1 MISMRILSA
10 GLLTSALL
18 ISVGCSTLETAQ
30 SLESSSAEQRISSLA
45 ALSKQNP
52 VSRKLDIQ
60 EWHTSAG
67 TKVLF
72 MAAPELPMFDLRL
85 TFAAGSSKDQHAFG
99 LANLTNAM
107 LNEGTGQLDAGQIA
121 ARFEDLGA
129 QFSNGSYRDMAV
141 LSLRSLNDP
150 KLSTPALELFS
161 TVTAQPS
168 FPADSLARIKNQ
180 LLAGF
185 EYEKQ
190 NPGKLASLALFEQL
204 YGQHP
209 YAHPSSGSAESVP
222 TITRKQLQDFHR
234 SYYTAN
240 NAQIALVG
248 DLTLEQ
254 AKAISETVSA
264 RLPKGSAAAPTAKPT
279 AHGASTTHIEFPSAQ
294 THILLAQ
301 LAVKR
306 GDPDYP
312 ALFLGNQILGGGG
325 FGTRLMEEVREKRG
339 LTYGIYSGLSPMQ
352 ATGPFMINVQTR
364 AQLSEATLQLVQDL
378 LRDYIANGPTE
389 AELADAKR
397 ESLGSFPLSA
407 ASNSAIV
414 GQLAAIGF
422 YDMPLT
428 WMSDF
433 MQDIQKLSVA
443 DVHQAFQR
451 HLNPDQLV
459 IVTAGP
465 TVEQLPLP
473 EPVERSEQPAA
484 VERQH

>member
-1 MISMRILSA
+1 MMSLRIFSASLISA
-10 GLLTSALL
+10 ALL
-18 ISVGCSTLETAQ
+18 FNAGCSTFTKQQALQ
-30 SLESSSAEQRISSLA
+30 SNSVEQRISSLA
-45 ALSKQNP
+45 ALSKQSP
-52 VSRKLDIQ
+52 ITRTLDIQ
-60 EWHTSAG
+60 EWRTSAG

-85 TFAAGSSKDQHAFG
+85 TFAAGSSKDQQTYG
-99 LANLTNAM
+99 LASLTNAM
-107 LNEGTGQLDAGQIA
+107 LDEGTGSLDAGQIA

-129 QFSNGSYRDMAV
+129 EFSSGSYRDMAIV
-141 LSLRSLNDP
+141 TLRSLSDP
-150 KLSTPALELFS
+150 KLSAPALELFS
-161 TVTAQPS
+161 KVAAQPS
-168 FPADSLARIKNQ
+168 FPAASLARIKNQ
-180 LLAGF
+180 LLASF
-185 EYEKQ
+185 EYQKQ
-190 NPGKLASLALFEQL
+190 NPGQLASLALFEQL

-209 YAHPSSGSAESVP
+209 YAHSSSGSAESVP
-222 TITRKQLQDFHR
+222 AITRQQLQNFHR
-234 SYYTAN
+234 TYYNAN

-248 DLTLEQ
+248 DLTLAQ

-264 RLPKGSAAAPTAKPT
+264 RLPQGSAAAVTAAPVKS
-279 AHGASTTHIEFPSAQ
+279 AASNTHIEFPSTQ

-301 LAVKR
+301 LSVKR

-339 LTYGIYSGLSPMQ
+339 LTYGIYSSLSPMQ

-378 LRDYIANGPTE
+378 LRDYITNGPTE

-433 MQDIQKLSVA
+433 MQDIQKLSVT

-451 HLNPDQLV
+451 HLNPEQLV

-473 EPVERSEQPAA
+473 EAVERSSDTPA

>member
-1 MISMRILSA
+1 MMSLRLLNA
-10 GLLTSALL
+10 GLLSAALL
-18 ISVGCSTLETAQ
+18 VGAGCNTLEQTQ
-30 SLESSSAEQRISSLA
+30 LNSAEQRISSLA
-45 ALSKQNP
+45 ALSKQDP
-52 VSRKLDIQ
+52 VTRELDIQ
-60 EWHTSAG
+60 QWHTKTG

-85 TFAAGSSKDQHAFG
+85 TFAAGSSKDQHTYG
-99 LANLTNAM
+99 LAGLTNAM
-107 LNEGTGQLDAGQIA
+107 LNEGTGALDAGEIA

-129 QFSNGSYRDMAV
+129 QFSSGSYRDMAV
-141 LSLRSLNDP
+141 VTLRSLNDP
-150 KLSTPALELFS
+150 KLSAPALELFS
-161 TVTAQPS
+161 TVIAQPS
-168 FPADSLARIKNQ
+168 FPAGSLARIKNQ
-180 LLAGF
+180 LLASF
-185 EYEKQ
+185 EYQKQ
-190 NPGKLASLALFEQL
+190 DPGTLASLKLFEQL
-204 YGQHP
+204 YGDHP
-209 YAHPSSGSAESVP
+209 YASPSSGTAESIP
-222 TITRKQLQDFHR
+222 AMTRQQLQDFHR
-234 SYYTAN
+234 IYYTAN

-254 AKAISETVSA
+254 AKAISEQVSA
-264 RLPKGSAAAPTAKPT
+264 RLPTGAAAATAPKPS
-279 AHGASTTHIEFPSAQ
+279 ASGAAKTHIEFPSTQ
-294 THILLAQ
+294 TQILLAQ
-301 LAVKR
+301 LAVQR

-339 LTYGIYSGLSPMQ
+339 LTYGIYSSLSPMQ
-352 ATGPFMINVQTR
+352 ATGPFMINVKTR
-364 AQLSEATLQLVQDL
+364 AELSEVTLELVQDL
-378 LRDYIANGPTE
+378 LREYIANGPTE
-389 AELADAKR
+389 AELTDAKR

-433 MQDIQKLSVA
+433 MQDLQQLSVA
-443 DVHQAFQR
+443 DVHDAFKR
-451 HLNPDQLV
+451 HLDPEQLV

-473 EPVERSEQPAA
+473 EPVDRSAQATA

>member
-1 MISMRILSA
+1 MMVLRVLSA
-10 GLLTSALL
+10 SVLSTALL
-18 ISVGCSTLETAQ
+18 VAAGCS
-30 SLESSSAEQRISSLA
+30 SLNSPGTTHSNTVEQRVSSLA
-45 ALSKQNP
+45 ALAKQDP
-52 VSRKLDIQ
+52 VTRTLDIQ
-60 EWHTSAG
+60 EWRTSTG

-85 TFAAGSSKDQHAFG
+85 TFAAGSSKDQQHSG
-99 LANLTNAM
+99 LASLTSAM
-107 LNEGTGQLDAGQIA
+107 LDEGTGNLDAGEIA
-121 ARFEDLGA
+121 TRFEDLGA
-129 QFSNGSYRDMAV
+129 NFSSGSYRDMAV
-141 LSLRSLNDP
+141 VSLRSLSDP
-150 KLSTPALELFS
+150 KLSAPALELFS
-161 TVTAQPS
+161 NIAAQPS
-168 FPADSLARIKNQ
+168 FPAASLARIKNQ

-185 EYEKQ
+185 EYQKQ
-190 NPGKLASLALFEQL
+190 DPGKLASLALFEQL
-204 YGQHP
+204 YGTHP
-209 YAHPSSGSAESVP
+209 YAKPSSGDAQSVP
-222 TITRKQLQDFHR
+222 GITRQQLHNFHR
-234 SYYTAN
+234 TYYNAS

-248 DLTLEQ
+248 DLTFEQ

-264 RLPKGSAAAPTAKPT
+264 RLPRGTAAAVTAEPQ
-279 AHGASTTHIEFPSAQ
+279 ANPASKTHIEHPSTQ

-339 LTYGIYSGLSPMQ
+339 LTYGIYSSFSPMQ

-364 AQLSEATLQLVQDL
+364 AQLSEVTLELVQDL
-378 LRDYIANGPTE
+378 LRDYIDKGPTE
-389 AELADAKR
+389 AELANAKR

-428 WMSDF
+428 WMDDF
-433 MQDIQKLSVA
+433 MQDLQNLSVE
-443 DVHQAFQR
+443 DVHAAFKR
-451 HLNPDQLV
+451 HLNPEQLV
-459 IVTAGP
+459 VVTAGP

-473 EPVERSEQPAA
+473 EPVERVDRDAP

>member
-1 MISMRILSA
+1 MMSLRMLS
-10 GLLTSALL
+10 TSL
-18 ISVGCSTLETAQ
+18 ISAVLIFSAGCSTLDNSQRAH
-30 SLESSSAEQRISSLA
+30 SLSAEQRISSLA
-45 ALSKQNP
+45 ALSKQEP
-52 VSRKLDIQ
+52 VTRALDIQ
-60 EWHTSAG
+60 TWHTSAG

-85 TFAAGSSKDQHAFG
+85 TIAAGSSKYQQTHC
-99 LANLTNAM
+99 LANLTSAM
-107 LNEGTGQLDAGQIA
+107 LNEGTGSLDAGQIA
-121 ARFEDLGA
+121 TRFEDLGA
-129 QFSNGSYRDMAV
+129 EFSSGSYRDMAV
-141 LSLRSLNDP
+141 VTLRSLSDP

-161 TVTAQPS
+161 QVAAQPS
-168 FPADSLARIKNQ
+168 FPANSLARIKNQ
-180 LLAGF
+180 LLASF
-185 EYEKQ
+185 EYQKQ
-190 NPGKLASLALFEQL
+190 NPGQLASLALFEQL
-204 YGQHP
+204 YGDHP
-209 YAHPSSGSAESVP
+209 YAHSSSGSAESVP
-222 TITRKQLQDFHR
+222 AITRQQLKDFHR
-234 SYYTAN
+234 NYYSAE

-264 RLPKGSAAAPTAKPT
+264 RLPHGTAAAATPKPVATA
-279 AHGASTTHIEFPSAQ
+279 ASTTHIEFPSAQ

-301 LAVKR
+301 LAVQR

-339 LTYGIYSGLSPMQ
+339 LTYGIYSSFSPMQ
-352 ATGPFMINVQTR
+352 AAGPFMINLQTR
-364 AQLSEATLQLVQDL
+364 APLSQATLQLVQDL

-397 ESLGSFPLSA
+397 ENLGSFPLSA

-428 WMSDF
+428 WMNDF

-443 DVHQAFQR
+443 DVHNAFKR

-465 TVEQLPLP
+465 EVAQLPLP
-473 EPVERSEQPAA
+473 EPVERLKQDANM
-484 VERQH
+484 ERQH

>member
-1 MISMRILSA
+1 MSLRIFSASLISAAL
-10 GLLTSALL
+10 LLTAS
-18 ISVGCSTLETAQ
+18 CSTFDTAQ
-30 SLESSSAEQRISSLA
+30 SLEARPVEQRIHSLA
-45 ALSKQNP
+45 ALSEHNP
-52 VSRKLDIQ
+52 VTRTLNIQ
-60 EWHTSAG
+60 EWYTASG

-85 TFAAGSSKDQHAFG
+85 TFAAGSSKDQQTYG
-99 LANLTNAM
+99 LASLTSAM
-107 LNEGTGQLDAGQIA
+107 LNEGTGHLDAGQIA
-121 ARFEDLGA
+121 TRFEDLGA
-129 QFSNGSYRDMAV
+129 EFSSGSYRDMAV
-141 LSLRSLNDP
+141 VSLRSLSDP

-161 TVTAQPS
+161 QVAAQPS
-168 FPADSLARIKNQ
+168 FPASSLARIKNQ

-204 YGQHP
+204 YSKHP
-209 YAHPSSGSAESVP
+209 YAHASSGTAASIPAITRQQLQEFHRTYYSAE
-222 TITRKQLQDFHR
+222 
-234 SYYTAN
+234 

-248 DLTLEQ
+248 DLTIAQ
-254 AKAISETVSA
+254 AKAITEHASA
-264 RLPKGSAAAPTAKPT
+264 RLPRGTAAAVTPEPIKSD
-279 AHGASTTHIEFPSAQ
+279 ASNTHIEFPSTQ

-301 LAVKR
+301 LSVKR

-339 LTYGIYSGLSPMQ
+339 LTYGIYSSFSPMQ

-364 AQLSEATLQLVQDL
+364 AQLSEATLQLVQEL
-378 LRDYIANGPTE
+378 LRDYIANGPT
-389 AELADAKR
+389 ATELENAKR

-422 YDMPLT
+422 YDMPLS
-428 WMSDF
+428 WMNDF
-433 MQDIQKLSVA
+433 MQDVQALTVEQ
-443 DVHQAFQR
+443 VHNAFQR
-451 HLNPDQLV
+451 HLKPDQFV

-473 EPVERSEQPAA
+473 EPVERSEQNTPM
-484 VERQH
+484 ERQH

>member
-1 MISMRILSA
+1 MMSLRIFSA
-10 GLLTSALL
+10 SL
-18 ISVGCSTLETAQ
+18 ISAVLIFNAGCSSLHTVQ
-30 SLESSSAEQRISSLA
+30 SAESSSVEQRISSLA

-52 VSRKLDIQ
+52 VTRKLDIQ
-60 EWHTSAG
+60 EWQTSSG

-85 TFAAGSSKDQHAFG
+85 TFAAGSSKDQQAHG
-99 LANLTNAM
+99 LASLTNAM
-107 LNEGTGQLDAGQIA
+107 LDEGTGNLDAGQIA
-121 ARFEDLGA
+121 TRFEDLGA
-129 QFSNGSYRDMAV
+129 EFSSGSYRDMAV
-141 LSLRSLNDP
+141 VSLRSLSDP

-161 TVTAQPS
+161 QVVAQPT
-168 FPADSLARIKNQ
+168 FPVGSLARIKNQ

-185 EYEKQ
+185 DYEKQ

-204 YGQHP
+204 YAEHP
-209 YAHPSSGSAESVP
+209 YAHSSSGTAESVP
-222 TITRKQLQDFHR
+222 TLTRQQLEKFHR
-234 SYYTAN
+234 TYYSAE

-248 DLTLEQ
+248 NLTVAQ
-254 AKAISETVSA
+254 AKAISEKASA
-264 RLPKGSAAAPTAKPT
+264 RLPRGSAAAVTLEPVKSTA
-279 AHGASTTHIEFPSAQ
+279 SNTHIEFPSTQ

-301 LAVKR
+301 LSVKR

-312 ALFLGNQILGGGG
+312 ALFIGNQILGGGG

-378 LRDYIANGPTE
+378 LRDYITKGPTQ

-433 MQDIQKLSVA
+433 MQDIQALTVEQ
-443 DVHQAFQR
+443 VHAALQR

-473 EPVERSEQPAA
+473 EPVTRSEKNAA
-484 VERQH
+484 MERQH

>member
-1 MISMRILSA
+1 MMSLRMLSA
-10 GLLTSALL
+10 SLVSAVLL
-18 ISVGCSTLETAQ
+18 INTGCSSFDSAQ
-30 SLESSSAEQRISSLA
+30 SAQPKPIEQRISSLA
-45 ALSKQNP
+45 ALSKQDP
-52 VSRKLDIQ
+52 VTRTLDIQ
-60 EWHTSAG
+60 QWHTSSG

-85 TFAAGSSKDQHAFG
+85 TFSAGSSKDGSTYG
-99 LANLTNAM
+99 LASLTNSM
-107 LNEGTGQLDAGQIA
+107 LNEGTGRLNAGDIA
-121 ARFEDLGA
+121 SQFENLGARF
-129 QFSNGSYRDMAV
+129 SSGSYRDMAV
-141 LSLRSLNDP
+141 VSLRSLSDP
-150 KLSTPALELFS
+150 KLSSPALELFS
-161 TVTAQPS
+161 EVTAKPS

-185 EYEKQ
+185 EYQKQ
-190 NPGKLASLALFEQL
+190 DPGTLASLALFEQL

-209 YAHPSSGSAESVP
+209 YAHPSSGTAESVP
-222 TITRKQLQDFHR
+222 AISTQQLRDFHR
-234 SYYTAN
+234 SYYSAE

-248 DLTLEQ
+248 DLTLAQ
-254 AKAISETVSA
+254 AKAISEQVTA
-264 RLPKGSAAAPTAKPT
+264 RLPRGAAA
-279 AHGASTTHIEFPSAQ
+279 ASTAEPQTTAASHTHIEFPSEQ
-294 THILLAQ
+294 THIILAQ
-301 LAVKR
+301 LSVKR
-306 GDPDYP
+306 GDDDYP

-339 LTYGIYSGLSPMQ
+339 LTYGIYSSFSPMQ

-364 AQLSEATLQLVQDL
+364 AQLNEATLQLVQDL
-378 LRDYIANGPTE
+378 LRDYISNGPTE
-389 AELADAKR
+389 TELADAKR

-433 MQDIQKLSVA
+433 MQELQALSVT

-451 HLNPDQLV
+451 HLDPEQLV

-465 TVEQLPLP
+465 QVEQLPLP
-473 EPVERSEQPAA
+473 EPVDRSGQATTI
-484 VERQH
+484 ERQH

>member
-1 MISMRILSA
+1 MMSLRIFSASLISA
-10 GLLTSALL
+10 ALL
-18 ISVGCSTLETAQ
+18 FNAGCSTFTQQQALQ
-30 SLESSSAEQRISSLA
+30 SNSVEQRISSLA
-45 ALSKQNP
+45 ALSKQSP
-52 VSRKLDIQ
+52 ITRTLDIQ
-60 EWHTSAG
+60 EWRTSAG

-85 TFAAGSSKDQHAFG
+85 TFAAGSSKDQQTYG
-99 LANLTNAM
+99 LASLTNAM
-107 LNEGTGQLDAGQIA
+107 LDEGTGSLDAGQIA

-129 QFSNGSYRDMAV
+129 EFSSGSYRDMAIV
-141 LSLRSLNDP
+141 TLRSLSDP
-150 KLSTPALELFS
+150 KLSAPALELFS
-161 TVTAQPS
+161 KVAAQPS
-168 FPADSLARIKNQ
+168 FPAASLARIKNQ
-180 LLAGF
+180 LLASF
-185 EYEKQ
+185 EYQKQ
-190 NPGKLASLALFEQL
+190 NPGQLASLALFEQL

-209 YAHPSSGSAESVP
+209 YAHSSSGSAESVP
-222 TITRKQLQDFHR
+222 AITRQQLQNFHR
-234 SYYTAN
+234 TYYNAN

-248 DLTLEQ
+248 DLTLAQ

-264 RLPKGSAAAPTAKPT
+264 RLPQGSAAAVTAAPVKS
-279 AHGASTTHIEFPSAQ
+279 AASNTHIEFPSTQ

-301 LAVKR
+301 LSVKR

-339 LTYGIYSGLSPMQ
+339 LTYGIYSSLSPMQ

-378 LRDYIANGPTE
+378 LRDYITNGPTE

-433 MQDIQKLSVA
+433 MQDIQKLSVT

-451 HLNPDQLV
+451 HLNPEQLV

-473 EPVERSEQPAA
+473 EAVERSSDTSA

>member
-1 MISMRILSA
+1 MRFLRSFTA
-10 GLLTSALL
+10 GLLSSALL
-18 ISVGCSTLETAQ
+18 FSAGCHTPNTAQ
-30 SLESSSAEQRISSLA
+30 TLQIGSAEQRISSLA
-45 ALSKQNP
+45 ALSSQEP
-52 VSRKLDIQ
+52 VTRTLEIQ
-60 EWHTSAG
+60 EWYTTAG

-85 TFAAGSSKDQHAFG
+85 TFAAGSSKDQKAYG
-99 LANLTNAM
+99 LAGLTNAM
-107 LNEGTGQLDAGQIA
+107 LNEGSGTLNAGQIA

-129 QFSNGSYRDMAV
+129 EFSSGSYRDMAV
-141 LSLRSLNDP
+141 VTLRSLSDP
-150 KLSTPALELFS
+150 KLSAPALELFS
-161 TVTAQPS
+161 NVVAQPS

-185 EYEKQ
+185 AYDKQ

-204 YGQHP
+204 YGEHA
-209 YAHPSSGSAESVP
+209 YAHSSSGDAQ
-222 TITRKQLQDFHR
+222 TIPAIKRQQLQDFHR
-234 SYYTAN
+234 RYYTAK

-248 DLTLEQ
+248 DLTLAQ
-254 AKAISETVSA
+254 AKAISEAVSSK
-264 RLPKGSAAAPTAKPT
+264 LPRGPAAAVTAKPSSS
-279 AHGASTTHIEFPSAQ
+279 GASKTHIEFPSSQ

-301 LAVKR
+301 LAVER

-339 LTYGIYSGLSPMQ
+339 LTYGIYSSFSPMQ

-364 AQLSEATLQLVQDL
+364 AQLSEATLELVQDL

-389 AELADAKR
+389 AELANAKR

-407 ASNSAIV
+407 ASNAAVV

-422 YDMPLT
+422 YNMPLT

-433 MQDIQKLSVA
+433 MQDLQKLSVT
-443 DVHQAFQR
+443 DVHEAFKR
-451 HLNPDQLV
+451 HLDPEQLV

-473 EPVERSEQPAA
+473 EPVDRAEPAA
-484 VERQH
+484 MERQH

>member
-1 MISMRILSA
+1 MMSLRMLSA
-10 GLLTSALL
+10 SL
-18 ISVGCSTLETAQ
+18 ISATLIFNAGYTVAAAPSAQ
-30 SLESSSAEQRISSLA
+30 AIPVEQRISSLA
-45 ALSKQNP
+45 ALSTQSP
-52 VSRKLDIQ
+52 VTRTLNIQ
-60 EWHTSAG
+60 EWHTAAG

-85 TFAAGSSKDQHAFG
+85 TFAAGSSKDQQSYG
-99 LANLTNAM
+99 LASLTSAM
-107 LNEGTGQLDAGQIA
+107 LNEGTGTLDAGQIA

-129 QFSNGSYRDMAV
+129 EFSSGSYRDMAV
-141 LSLRSLNDP
+141 VSLRSLSDA

-161 TVTAQPS
+161 QVAAQPS
-168 FPADSLARIKNQ
+168 FPEDSLARIKNQ

-190 NPGKLASLALFEQL
+190 NPGKLASLALFTQL
-204 YGQHP
+204 YGEHP
-209 YAHPSSGSAESVP
+209 YAHASAGTAVSVP
-222 TITRKQLQDFHR
+222 TLTREQLQTFHR
-234 SYYTAN
+234 SYYSAE

-248 DLTLEQ
+248 DLSVEQ
-254 AKAISETVSA
+254 AKAISEQVSA
-264 RLPKGSAAAPTAKPT
+264 QLPRAAAAAITPEPTQGSASN
-279 AHGASTTHIEFPSAQ
+279 HHIEFPSTQ
-294 THILLAQ
+294 THIVLAQ
-301 LAVKR
+301 LGVKR

-339 LTYGIYSGLSPMQ
+339 LTYGIYSNFSPMQ

-364 AQLSEATLQLVQDL
+364 AQLSAATLQLVQDL
-378 LRDYIANGPTE
+378 LRDYIANGPT
-389 AELADAKR
+389 AVELANAKR
-397 ESLGSFPLSA
+397 ESLGSFPLTA

-422 YDMPLT
+422 YNMPLT

-433 MQDIQKLSVA
+433 MQDLQKLSVA
-443 DVHQAFQR
+443 DVHAAFQR
-451 HLNPDQLV
+451 HLNPEQLV

-473 EPVERSEQPAA
+473 EPVERSGQPVAM
-484 VERQH
+484 ERQH

>member
-1 MISMRILSA
+1 MMSLRIFTAGLLSSALLLSA
-10 GLLTSALL
+10 GCHSLDSRQ
-18 ISVGCSTLETAQ
+18 TLQ
-30 SLESSSAEQRISSLA
+30 GSSAEQRISSLA
-45 ALSKQNP
+45 AMSNQDP
-52 VSRKLDIQ
+52 VTRNLDIQ
-60 EWHTSAG
+60 EWRTAAG

-85 TFAAGSSKDQHAFG
+85 TFAAGSSKDQQAYG
-99 LANLTNAM
+99 LAGLTNAM
-107 LNEGTGQLDAGQIA
+107 LNEGSGKLDAGQIA

-129 QFSNGSYRDMAV
+129 EFSSGSYRDMAV
-141 LSLRSLNDP
+141 VTLRSLSDP
-150 KLSTPALELFS
+150 KLSAPALELFS
-161 TVTAQPS
+161 TVVAQPS

-204 YGQHP
+204 YGEHA
-209 YAHPSSGSAESVP
+209 YAHPSAGDAQSIP
-222 TITRKQLQDFHR
+222 TITRQQLQDFHR
-234 SYYTAN
+234 NYYTAQ

-248 DLTLEQ
+248 DLTLAQ
-254 AKAISETVSA
+254 AKAISEAVSSS
-264 RLPKGSAAAPTAKPT
+264 LPSGPAAAVTAKPV
-279 AHGASTTHIEFPSAQ
+279 ASGAAKTHIEFPSSQ

-301 LAVKR
+301 LAVER

-339 LTYGIYSGLSPMQ
+339 LTYGIYSSFSPMQ
-352 ATGPFMINVQTR
+352 TAGPFMINVQTR

-407 ASNSAIV
+407 ASNSAVV

-433 MQDIQKLSVA
+433 MQDLQKLTVA
-443 DVHQAFQR
+443 DVHAAFKR
-451 HLNPDQLV
+451 HLDPEQLV

-473 EPVERSEQPAA
+473 EPVGRGDSAA
-484 VERQH
+484 MERQH

>member
-1 MISMRILSA
+1 MMPFRLIST
-10 GLLTSALL
+10 GLITAALL
-18 ISVGCSTLETAQ
+18 LNVGCSHLTSTS
-30 SLESSSAEQRISSLA
+30 SLSTDSAEQRLSSLA
-45 ALSKQNP
+45 ALSTQDP
-52 VSRKLDIQ
+52 VTRQLDIQ
-60 EWHTSAG
+60 EWQTRSG

-85 TFAAGSSKDQHAFG
+85 TFAAGSSKDQHTYG

-107 LNEGTGQLDAGQIA
+107 LNEGTGNLNAGQIA

-129 QFSNGSYRDMAV
+129 EFSAGSYRDMAV
-141 LSLRSLNDP
+141 VSLRSLSETQ
-150 KLSTPALELFS
+150 LSEPALELFS
-161 TVTAQPS
+161 QVVAQPS
-168 FPADSLARIKNQ
+168 FPAPSLARIKNQ

-190 NPGKLASLALFEQL
+190 NPGKLASLALFRQL
-204 YGQHP
+204 YGKHP
-209 YAHPSSGSAESVP
+209 YAHASSGDAQSIPVIS
-222 TITRKQLQDFHR
+222 RQQLQDFHQR
-234 SYYTAN
+234 YYNSA

-254 AKAISETVSA
+254 AKAISEKVSA
-264 RLPKGSAAAPTAKPT
+264 RLPQGAAAASTVEPIKSK
-279 AHGASTTHIEFPSAQ
+279 ASTTHIEFPSSQ

-301 LAVKR
+301 LSVKR

-339 LTYGIYSGLSPMQ
+339 LTYGIYSSFSPMQ

-364 AQLSEATLQLVQDL
+364 AELSAATLQLVEDL
-378 LRDYIANGPTE
+378 LRDYISNGPSE
-389 AELADAKR
+389 AELAQAKR

-407 ASNSAIV
+407 ASNAAIV

-422 YDMPLT
+422 YDMPLS
-428 WMSDF
+428 WMNDF
-433 MQDIQKLSVA
+433 MQDIQALTVEQ
-443 DVHQAFQR
+443 VHAAFQR
-451 HLNPDQLV
+451 HLNPEQLV

-465 TVEQLPLP
+465 TVKQLPLP
-473 EPVERSEQPAA
+473 APVERAA
-484 VERQH
+484 DNTAMERQH

>member
-1 MISMRILSA
+1 MMSLRMLST
-10 GLLTSALL
+10 GL
-18 ISVGCSTLETAQ
+18 ISAALIFNAGCSTLESTQ
-30 SLESSSAEQRISSLA
+30 STLPSPVEQRISSLA

-52 VSRKLDIQ
+52 VTRALDIQ
-60 EWHTSAG
+60 EWQTSAG

-85 TFAAGSSKDQHAFG
+85 TFAAGSSKDQQTYG
-99 LANLTNAM
+99 LASLTNAM
-107 LNEGTGQLDAGQIA
+107 LNEGTGTLDAGQIA
-121 ARFEDLGA
+121 TRFEDLGA
-129 QFSNGSYRDMAV
+129 EFSSGSYRDMAV
-141 LSLRSLNDP
+141 VTLRSLSDP

-161 TVTAQPS
+161 QVAAQPS
-168 FPADSLARIKNQ
+168 FPANSLARIKNQ

-185 EYEKQ
+185 EYQKQ
-190 NPGKLASLALFEQL
+190 NPGQLASLALFEQL
-204 YGQHP
+204 YGKHP
-209 YAHPSSGSAESVP
+209 YAHSSSGNAQSVPVISRQQLQNFHRTYYSAE
-222 TITRKQLQDFHR
+222 
-234 SYYTAN
+234 

-248 DLTLEQ
+248 DLTIAQ

-264 RLPKGSAAAPTAKPT
+264 RLPRGTAAAVTAKPVAT
-279 AHGASTTHIEFPSAQ
+279 KASTTHIEFPSTQ

-339 LTYGIYSGLSPMQ
+339 LTYGIYSSFSPMQ
-352 ATGPFMINVQTR
+352 ASGPFMINVQTR
-364 AQLSEATLQLVQDL
+364 APLSEATLQLVQDL
-378 LRDYIANGPTE
+378 LRDYISNGPTE

-433 MQDIQKLSVA
+433 MQDLQKLSVA
-443 DVHQAFQR
+443 DVHAAFKR

-465 TVEQLPLP
+465 TVAQLPLP
-473 EPVERSEQPAA
+473 EPVERSEQTAP

>member
-1 MISMRILSA
+1 MMSLRIFSA
-10 GLLTSALL
+10 SL
-18 ISVGCSTLETAQ
+18 ISATLLFNAGCSTLDSTQ
-30 SLESSSAEQRISSLA
+30 SLQPLSVEQRIGSLA
-45 ALSKQNP
+45 ELSEQNP
-52 VSRKLDIQ
+52 VTRTLDIQ
-60 EWHTSAG
+60 EWQTTAG

-85 TFAAGSSKDQHAFG
+85 TFAAGSSKDQQTFG
-99 LANLTNAM
+99 LASLTNAM
-107 LNEGTGQLDAGQIA
+107 LDEGTGSLDAGQIA

-129 QFSNGSYRDMAV
+129 EFSSGSYRDMAV
-141 LSLRSLNDP
+141 VTLRSLSDS

-161 TVTAQPS
+161 QVASQPS
-168 FPADSLARIKNQ
+168 FPAASLARIKNQ

-185 EYEKQ
+185 EYQKQ
-190 NPGKLASLALFEQL
+190 NPGQLASLALFEQL
-204 YGQHP
+204 YGEHP
-209 YAHPSSGSAESVP
+209 YAHSSSGSAESVP
-222 TITRKQLQDFHR
+222 TITRQQLQRFHR
-234 SYYTAN
+234 TYYNAN

-248 DLTLEQ
+248 NLTLAQ
-254 AKAISETVSA
+254 AKAISEKISA
-264 RLPKGSAAAPTAKPT
+264 RLPKGNAAALTPEPVKSS
-279 AHGASTTHIEFPSAQ
+279 ASNTHIEFPSTQ

-301 LAVKR
+301 LSVKR

-312 ALFLGNQILGGGG
+312 ALFVGNQILGGGG

-339 LTYGIYSGLSPMQ
+339 LTYGIYSSLSPMQ

-378 LRDYIANGPTE
+378 LRDYITNGPTE

-443 DVHQAFQR
+443 DIHQAFQR

-465 TVEQLPLP
+465 KVEQLPLP
-473 EPVERSEQPAA
+473 EPVERTEQNAPM
-484 VERQH
+484 ERQH

>member
-1 MISMRILSA
+1 MMSLRILSA
-10 GLLTSALL
+10 TLVSTALL
-18 ISVGCSTLETAQ
+18 LSAGCTSLNTAQ
-30 SLESSSAEQRISSLA
+30 SLQPNSAEQRISSLA
-45 ALSKQNP
+45 ALSKQDP
-52 VSRKLDIQ
+52 VTRTLDIQ
-60 EWHTSAG
+60 EWHTSSG

-85 TFAAGSSKDQHAFG
+85 TFAAGSSKDQQTYG
-99 LANLTNAM
+99 LAGLTNAM
-107 LNEGTGQLDAGQIA
+107 LNEGTGSLDAGQIA

-129 QFSNGSYRDMAV
+129 DFSTGSYRDMAV
-141 LSLRSLNDP
+141 VTLRSLSDP

-161 TVTAQPS
+161 TVAAQPS
-168 FPADSLARIKNQ
+168 FPADSLTRIKNQ

-204 YGQHP
+204 YGEHP
-209 YAHPSSGSAESVP
+209 YAHSSAGNAQSVP
-222 TITRKQLQDFHR
+222 AITRQQLQDFHR
-234 SYYTAN
+234 NYYTAK

-248 DLTLEQ
+248 DLTLAQ
-254 AKAISETVSA
+254 AKAISETVSK
-264 RLPKGSAAAPTAKPT
+264 RLPRGTAAAMTAEPTAS
-279 AHGASTTHIEFPSAQ
+279 GASKTHIEFPSTQ

-301 LAVKR
+301 LAVQR

-339 LTYGIYSGLSPMQ
+339 LTYGIYSSFSPMQ

-364 AQLSEATLQLVQDL
+364 AQLSEVTLQLVQDL
-378 LRDYIANGPTE
+378 LREYIANGPTE

-397 ESLGSFPLSA
+397 ENLGSFPLSA
-407 ASNSAIV
+407 ASNSALV

-433 MQDIQKLSVA
+433 MLDLQQLSVN
-443 DVHQAFQR
+443 DVHEAFKR

-473 EPVERSEQPAA
+473 EPVERSAQDAP